1 MQLDPITTTGGHIL
15 SLCGWPIEI
24 FVSNLKVQTKIGLSW
39 WPTDQVTFFC
49 YCWRIQ
55 LVYDYTAPSLECQY
69 LHKSSF
75 IVHLS
80 ISAAIFESWRLFQSS
95 TIEQISLFG
104 WHQESHPPTH
114 ASHPD
119 NQDNGRAFVFRS
131 FLSRNFDQFVALLFH
146 GLIPNQMEIWNY
158 LLPALALWMWVW
170 YPLKWGFKAIQNG
183 NEFQNSFAYCGPDFK
198 CLLLLLP
205 CSLTPCKWFL
215 IAIVCYRSDWIVCL
229 KLIWRRLSFVQ

>member
-1 MQLDPITTTGGHIL
+1 M
-15 SLCGWPIEI
+15 
-24 FVSNLKVQTKIGLSW
+24 VQTKIGLSW
-39 WPTDQVTFFC
+39 WPSDQASFFVIAEEVNSFMITQQHRWKINIC
-49 YCWRIQ
+49 IYK
-55 LVYDYTAPSLECQY
+55 SFE
-69 LHKSSF
+69 SSF

-80 ISAAIFESWRLFQSS
+80 ISVAIFESWRLFQSS

-131 FLSRNFDQFVALLFH
+131 FSSRNFDQFVALLFH

-183 NEFQNSFAYCGPDFK
+183 NEFQNGFAYCGPDFK

-205 CSLTPCKWFL
+205 CSLTPCKWFS
-215 IAIVCYRSDWIVCL
+215 IAIDWIVCL
-229 KLIWRRLSFVQ
+229 KRLSFFQQHASTDS

>member
-1 MQLDPITTTGGHIL
+1 MTLRSSDLQSDSDLDSIRN
-15 SLCGWPIEI
+15 SCD
-24 FVSNLKVQTKIGLSW
+24 V
-39 WPTDQVTFFC
+39 FC
-49 YCWRIQ
+49 YCWRSQ
-55 LVYDYTAPSLECQY
+55 FVYDQLIIQHHRWNVNICIYKSFE
-69 LHKSSF
+69 SSF

-80 ISAAIFESWRLFQSS
+80 ISVAIFESWLLFQSS

-131 FLSRNFDQFVALLFH
+131 FSSRNFDQFVALLFH

-183 NEFQNSFAYCGPDFK
+183 NEFQNGFADCDPDFK
-198 CLLLLLP
+198 
-205 CSLTPCKWFL
+205 
-215 IAIVCYRSDWIVCL
+215 R
-229 KLIWRRLSFVQ
+229 

>member
-1 MQLDPITTTGGHIL
+1 MVDTSSFFAIDKLRL
-15 SLCGWPIEI
+15 S
-24 FVSNLKVQTKIGLSW
+24 SQNLKGTNKNRPVLVTN
-39 WPTDQVTFFC
+39 WPSDFFC

-131 FLSRNFDQFVALLFH
+131 FSSRNFDQFVALLFH

-158 LLPALALWMWVW
+158 LLPPRTLWMWVW

-198 CLLLLLP
+198 CLLVLLLVP
-205 CSLTPCKWFL
+205 SHL
-215 IAIVCYRSDWIVCL
+215 ANDS
-229 KLIWRRLSFVQ
+229 

>member
-1 MQLDPITTTGGHIL
+1 M
-15 SLCGWPIEI
+15 
-24 FVSNLKVQTKIGLSW
+24 VQTKIGLSW
-39 WPTDQVTFFC
+39 WPSDQASFFVIAEEVNSFMI
-49 YCWRIQ
+49 IQ
-55 LVYDYTAPSLECQY
+55 HHRWNVNICIYKSFE
-69 LHKSSF
+69 SSF

-80 ISAAIFESWRLFQSS
+80 ISVAIFESWRLFQSS

-131 FLSRNFDQFVALLFH
+131 FSSRNFDQFVALLFH

-183 NEFQNSFAYCGPDFK
+183 NEFQNGFAYCGPDFK

-205 CSLTPCKWFL
+205 CSHL
-215 IAIVCYRSDWIVCL
+215 ANDSHCYRLDCL
-229 KLIWRRLSFVQ
+229 FEAHMETTFILPTACINWLVTWQGRRKTKMSMRALPKLSSM